1 MTEIMIQDGMLVAQ
15 MTGIDIVLAAR
26 RKVVTPLAHIV
37 SIEETTDLR
46 QQAKRGWKLIGSD
59 FPGWF
64 RNGTFREDG
73 HTAFWNVTGIAAARA
88 VTITLR
94 DDRFSRLVLAVPD
107 PKSIIASVRA
117 ALPAGTTSIA

>member
-1 MTEIMIQDGMLVAQ
+1 MTELTIQGGELIARI
-15 MTGIDIVLAAR
+15 TGIDTVLAAR

-37 SIEETTDLR
+37 SVEETRNVR
-46 QQAKRGWKLIGSD
+46 QEAKRGWKLVGGY

-73 HTAFWNVTGIAAARA
+73 HTTFWNVTGIATARA

-94 DDRFSRLVLAVPD
+94 DDRFSRLVLAVHD
-107 PKSIIASVRA
+107 PEGVTRMIHA
-117 ALPAGTTSIA
+117 ALLTETKGKA

>member
-1 MTEIMIQDGMLVAQ
+1 MTEITIQNGTLIAR

-37 SIEETTDLR
+37 SIEETPDLR
-46 QQAKRGWKLIGSD
+46 QQAKRGWKLIGGYL
-59 FPGWF
+59 PGWF

-73 HTAFWNVTGIAAARA
+73 HTTFWNVTGIAAVRA

-94 DDRFSRLVLAVPD
+94 NDRFSQLVLAVHD
-107 PKSIIASVRA
+107 PAGTIASIRA
-117 ALPAGTTSIA
+117 ALPTETTSVA

>member
-1 MTEIMIQDGMLVAQ
+1 MTEITIQNGTLVAR

-37 SIEETTDLR
+37 DIEETPDLR
-46 QQAKRGWKLIGSD
+46 QQAKRGWKLIGSY

-73 HTAFWNVTGIAAARA
+73 HTTFWNVTGIATAHA

-94 DDRFSRLVLAVPD
+94 NDRFSQLVLAVHD
-107 PKSIIASVRA
+107 PAGAIASIRA
-117 ALPAGTTSIA
+117 ALPTETTSVA

>member
-1 MTEIMIQDGMLVAQ
+1 MTEITIQDGTLIAR

-37 SIEETTDLR
+37 SIEETPDLR
-46 QQAKRGWKLIGSD
+46 QQAKRGWKLIGGY

-73 HTAFWNVTGIAAARA
+73 HTAFWNVTGIATARA
-88 VTITLR
+88 VTITLH
-94 DDRFSRLVLAVPD
+94 DDRFSRLVLAVHD
-107 PKSIIASVRA
+107 PKGTVASIRA
-117 ALPAGTTSIA
+117 ALPTGTTSVA

>member
-1 MTEIMIQDGMLVAQ
+1 MTEITIQNGTLVAR

-37 SIEETTDLR
+37 DIEETPDLR
-46 QQAKRGWKLIGSD
+46 QQAKRGWKLIGSY

-73 HTAFWNVTGIAAARA
+73 HTTFWNVTGIATARA

-94 DDRFSRLVLAVPD
+94 NDRFSQLVLAVHD
-107 PKSIIASVRA
+107 PAGAIASIRA
-117 ALPAGTTSIA
+117 ALPTETTSVA